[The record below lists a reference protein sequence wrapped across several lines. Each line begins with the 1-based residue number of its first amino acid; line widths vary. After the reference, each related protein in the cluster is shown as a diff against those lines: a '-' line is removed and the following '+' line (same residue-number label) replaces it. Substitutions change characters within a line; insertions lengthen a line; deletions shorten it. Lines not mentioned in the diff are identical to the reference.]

1 VRRAGLLTPMRIAP
15 YASAR
20 AVPLQ
25 GSTVEGFSRSNR
37 LIHVLMLLIIAI
49 GVQAVYMTYVRPGA
63 AAWTAEQEAIAAG
76 NPKYHPPRSLLVI
89 IHEPEPEAAI
99 IMALWAFAMAVHQ
112 GLFIRRCREFFATDI
127 LPLPPGQ
134 LILREETRGYERTL
148 EAVPG
153 QFRDSVLVRALRAG
167 LKRFGATGNVQDV
180 STTLHHVCESEAVR
194 LDSELSL
201 IRFAVWCIPAIGFV
215 GTVRGLGEALQTAKF
230 AFVAGDPS
238 AVTAGLGVSFNST
251 FVALTL
257 TIFVMFA
264 LHELQVAHD
273 SLTLDA
279 ELFAEEKLVAKLKA
293 EDAA

>member
-1 VRRAGLLTPMRIAP
+1 
-15 YASAR
+15 
-20 AVPLQ
+20 
-25 GSTVEGFSRSNR
+25 VEGFSRSNR
-37 LIHVLMLLIIAI
+37 LVHVVMLLVIAI
-49 GVQAVYMTYVRPGA
+49 GVQAVYMTFVRPGA
-63 AAWTAEQEAIAAG
+63 AAWSAEQEELSKK
-76 NPKYHPPRSLLVI
+76 NPGHHPPRSLLSI
-89 IHEPEPEAAI
+89 IHEPEPESAI
-99 IMALWAFAMAVHQ
+99 IMALWAFAMAAHQ
-112 GLFIRRCREFFATDI
+112 GMFIRRCREFFNTDV
-127 LPLPPGQ
+127 LHLAPGQ

-148 EAVPG
+148 DSVPA
-153 QFRDSVLVRALRAG
+153 QFRDSVLIRALRAG
-167 LKRFGATGNVQDV
+167 LKRFGSTGNVQDV
-180 STTLHHVCESEAVR
+180 STTIHNVCESEAVR

-238 AVTAGLGVSFNST
+238 AVTGGLGVSFNST

-279 ELFAEEKLVAKLKA
+279 ELYAEDKLVANLQRA
-293 EDAA
+293 PQGGV